1 MAALYRRQTKEAL
14 MALCEERDLQCLGK
28 NKEELVQILLEKDTE
43 QDATLGQDDHSS
55 GTEGGLALEIA
66 HGSRNPGL
74 SYSEDSSSSQ
84 PASALDVYLQTTLKY
99 LGPAD
104 DATRLQLILQ
114 FQEREAERQ
123 AAERDTARYAA
134 ECDAARY
141 AAERDAARYA
151 AEREYARY
159 AAERDAERERQASER
174 DAVRYAAEQE
184 DARYAADLRHQLEL
198 AKLQRE
204 SPAPS
209 SGDSSPSRPRM
220 EHFPSLA
227 KDGDLDTFLRGFEK
241 TCRQHQLPRAR
252 WAAYLTPTL
261 NERAM
266 NVVADLP
273 EHLDQDYE
281 AIKAA
286 LLHRFNVTP
295 ETHRQKFRALQH
307 EGPSGFSELV
317 GRLTS
322 LCKQWVGGQEV
333 ESFEGLLDLVVH
345 EQFLTLCPPE
355 VREWVK
361 DRDPK
366 SATEA
371 GKLADSYVANRNPEV
386 NKGVPGWKGGKS
398 PETLSRPPF
407 KPAGASS
414 GGGGVRPPGQGYT
427 RHCFTCQK
435 PGHISID
442 CPDRKKPATAP
453 EADRPSTG
461 HPGAYVV
468 SGIQENRDAH
478 LQPVTVGQ
486 RLTQGLRD
494 SGGTVTLVRPGVV
507 GPEEIIPGRILHLG
521 VAGGGHHDLPVAKVY
536 LDWGAGKGMRE
547 VGIIDDI
554 PANVLLGNDLGKMI
568 SQYET
573 AVTQPQAAQVQEPTT
588 HVQALTYTRDPGEMS
603 DKGCTEGGAPGTSYC
618 SP

>member
-1 MAALYRRQTKEAL
+1 
-14 MALCEERDLQCLGK
+14 MALCEERDLQGLGK

-84 PASALDVYLQTTLKY
+84 PASVLEVYLQTTLKY
-99 LGPAD
+99 LGPED

-114 FQEREAERQ
+114 FQEREAERERQ
-123 AAERDTARYAA
+123 AAERERQ
-134 ECDAARY
+134 

-151 AEREYARY
+151 AEREDARY
-159 AAERDAERERQASER
+159 ATEIERQDAER
-174 DAVRYAAEQE
+174 E

-204 SPAPS
+204 PPAPS
-209 SGDSSPSRPRM
+209 SGDSSPFRPRM

-261 NERAM
+261 NEGAM

-295 ETHRQKFRALQH
+295 ETHRKKFRALQH
-307 EGPSGFSELV
+307 EGPGGFSELA

-322 LCKQWVGGQEV
+322 LCKQWVGGLEV

-386 NKGVPGWKGGKS
+386 NKGVPGWKRGES
-398 PETLSRPPF
+398 CETPQRLPF

-414 GGGGVRPPGQGYT
+414 GGGWGI
-427 RHCFTCQK
+427 RHLDK
-435 PGHISID
+435 EI
-442 CPDRKKPATAP
+442 PA
-453 EADRPSTG
+453 S
-461 HPGAYVV
+461 V
-468 SGIQENRDAH
+468 
-478 LQPVTVGQ
+478 
-486 RLTQGLRD
+486 
-494 SGGTVTLVRPGVV
+494 
-507 GPEEIIPGRILHLG
+507 
-521 VAGGGHHDLPVAKVY
+521 LPVKS
-536 LDWGAGKGMRE
+536 R
-547 VGIIDDI
+547 
-554 PANVLLGNDLGKMI
+554 
-568 SQYET
+568 
-573 AVTQPQAAQVQEPTT
+573 
-588 HVQALTYTRDPGEMS
+588 
-603 DKGCTEGGAPGTSYC
+603 GTSA
-618 SP
+618 STAQTG